1 MLSSNKLSHLFLVLL
16 LSASVVMQGCSYIPW
31 IGEDEEDIAF
41 EDDFGD
47 EDGDFGIEGDGGGGG
62 GSDEGDFFAEE
73 DGEFLNVDEEFSN
86 PAQSTAK
93 NELKGD
99 VENLQSQQGAL
110 AGKVR
115 QMEEMLKTLEPKISA
130 TEQRL
135 QGSLAAARGKT
146 EFLEPEVEQLK
157 KQVAALNAEI
167 ARLKDIEAKAAAAA
181 VAKKEEVKK
190 KRTVRRRRAT
200 PIPPEYSRAL
210 AAYRAKNYDE
220 SILLFQSLS
229 VSNPPVSLRDNIA
242 FWIGSNYLQLEM
254 FDDAIKQFEMVLNK
268 YPRGNKTHDSHYML
282 GLSYH
287 KMGQSSKAVEILQ
300 AALKANPSAEV
311 RGKIQKTLNEIR

>member
-1 MLSSNKLSHLFLVLL
+1 MLLSNKLPHLFLVLL
-16 LSASVVMQGCSYIPW
+16 LSSSVFMQGCSYIPW
-31 IGEDEEDIAF
+31 LKGSQEEDIAF
-41 EDDFGD
+41 EDDFGT
-47 EDGDFGIEGDGGGGG
+47 EDGEFADKEGGKGGE
-62 GSDEGDFFAEE
+62 DDFFGETE
-73 DGEFLNVDEEFSN
+73 GEFLNVDEQFPN
-86 PAQSTAK
+86 PAQETAK
-93 NELKGD
+93 SELKGD

-135 QGSLAAARGKT
+135 QGSLAAAKGKT

-167 ARLKDIEAKAAAAA
+167 ARLKEIEAKEAAAM

-190 KRTVRRRRAT
+190 KRTMRRKAS
-200 PIPPEYSRAL
+200 PVPPEYSRAL

-229 VSNPPVSLRDNIA
+229 VSNPPANLQDNIA
-242 FWIGSNYLQLEM
+242 FWIGSNYVQLEM

-268 YPRGNKTHDSHYML
+268 FSRGNKVHDSRYML
-282 GLSYH
+282 ALSYH

-300 AALKANPSAEV
+300 SALKSKPNQEV
-311 RGKIQKTLNEIR
+311 RVKMEKMLNEIR